1 MYVRYFTYD
10 STLNTG
16 PALMESYPFYALLFQ
31 MRICHKSQFVTN
43 TCLMNVPG
51 SLIKYIFVSNIYLIY
66 DPGTFIKHVFV
77 TNCDLWQMHKYIF
90 VWNTYLIKVSSKAP
104 MLQIHVWLRSLGKIM
119 CQLLEMCLSC
129 QMSWR
134 DWLCRLIPLSGSTNN
149 QVVGL
154 AHKVK
159 VVKTKNPSSLDF

>member
-31 MRICHKSQFVTN
+31 MRICHKSQFV
-43 TCLMNVPG
+43 
-51 SLIKYIFVSNIYLIY
+51 SNIYLIN

-159 VVKTKNPSSLDF
+159 VL